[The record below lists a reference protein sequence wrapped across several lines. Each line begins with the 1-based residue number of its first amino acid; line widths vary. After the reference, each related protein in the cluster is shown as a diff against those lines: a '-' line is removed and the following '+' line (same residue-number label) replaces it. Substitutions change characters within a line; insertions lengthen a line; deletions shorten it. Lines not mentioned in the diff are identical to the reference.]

1 MNLIP
6 VIFKGSWWYSPHLT
20 PTVLTGALTRPKFKT
35 KMTEAQR
42 LAAIRSALN
51 LSQREMAKEIGTSQA
66 IISQIERGEL
76 VASRNIL
83 DRLQEKY
90 NVNLDWYLNQR
101 GSMFGKPDTD
111 LSTLAGDDKEEII
124 RLLKDQNFQLIQQL
138 KDKERIIRL
147 LEDTVRT

>member
-1 MNLIP
+1 M
-6 VIFKGSWWYSPHLT
+6 VLT
-20 PTVLTGALTRPKFKT
+20 PFNAYRFDWLTTLSKLRPKYIT

-76 VASRNIL
+76 VTSRNIL
-83 DRLQEKY
+83 DRLQEMY
-90 NVNLDWYLNQR
+90 NVNLDWYLNKR
-101 GSMFGKPDTD
+101 GSMFGKPETD
-111 LSTLAGDDKEEII
+111 LSSLAGDDKDEII
-124 RLLKDQNFQLIQQL
+124 RLLKDQNYQLIQQL

-147 LEDTVRT
+147 MEDTVRTENDSQ

>member
-1 MNLIP
+1 
-6 VIFKGSWWYSPHLT
+6 
-20 PTVLTGALTRPKFKT
+20 
-35 KMTEAQR
+35 MTEAQR

-101 GSMFGKPDTD
+101 GSMFGKPTTD
-111 LSTLAGDDKEEII
+111 LSNLAGDDKDEII
-124 RLLKDQNFQLIQQL
+124 RLLKDQNYQLLQQL
-138 KDKERIIRL
+138 NDKERIIRL
-147 LEDTVRT
+147 LEGSSGTENDDN